1 MPSGMQKLFNSQ
13 QLEQYL
19 FEGSRHVDGYLQSG
33 SASVIW
39 SIFDIQDELKITGNV
54 AEIGVFHGKLFI
66 LLCHSLRSG
75 ERGFAIDAFDTKPE
89 IQGLKTEEDLQR
101 FNPNNL
107 RSNLEYNGINPA
119 LVKLIVADSQD
130 LTVDE
135 LLSEFGDAN
144 IRMYSVDGDHSRN
157 GVRHDLQ
164 LAAATLSEGGI
175 ILADDL
181 FNTLCPS
188 LTEGIIDFFRKD
200 NDSRL
205 EPVAIVS
212 SNGPKRT
219 GSTKLVLSD
228 SNFAIQYKAYL
239 QLLNRTNYSHTD
251 EFLGFEH
258 VLIFEFGDM
267 PTKHPLDAGV
277 RRAVSKFFKK

>member
-1 MPSGMQKLFNSQ
+1 MV
-13 QLEQYL
+13 
-19 FEGSRHVDGYLQSG
+19 EGSRHVDGYLQSG

-89 IQGLKTEEDLQR
+89 IQGLKSEEELQR

-107 RSNLEYNGINPA
+107 RSNLECNGINHV
-119 LVKLIVADSQD
+119 LVELIMADSHE
-130 LTVDE
+130 LTADE
-135 LLSEFGDAN
+135 LRSEFGDAN
-144 IRMYSVDGDHSRN
+144 IRIYSVDGDHSRN

-188 LTEGIIDFFRKD
+188 LTEG
-200 NDSRL
+200 N
-205 EPVAIVS
+205 
-212 SNGPKRT
+212 
-219 GSTKLVLSD
+219 
-228 SNFAIQYKAYL
+228 
-239 QLLNRTNYSHTD
+239 
-251 EFLGFEH
+251 
-258 VLIFEFGDM
+258 
-267 PTKHPLDAGV
+267 
-277 RRAVSKFFKK
+277 